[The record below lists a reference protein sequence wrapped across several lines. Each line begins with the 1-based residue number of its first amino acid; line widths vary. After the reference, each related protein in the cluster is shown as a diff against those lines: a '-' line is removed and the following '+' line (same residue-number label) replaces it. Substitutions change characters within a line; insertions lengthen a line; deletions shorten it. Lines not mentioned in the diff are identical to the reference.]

1 MDNTPIENLR
11 QKIKELSA
19 ELSHATLEKGLA
31 AEDNKDLRENSDY
44 DYWDQKE
51 SLLIIRIHRLMKEIN
66 DLYSASGVKTSNK
79 KPAAKKS
86 KKPAKKKGSEELPHR
101 WL

>member
-1 MDNTPIENLR
+1 MHETPIEKLR
-11 QKIKELSA
+11 TKIKELST
-19 ELSHATLEKGLA
+19 ELAHATLEKGLA

-51 SLLIIRIHRLMKEIN
+51 SLLIIRIHRLMNEIN
-66 DLYSASGVKTSNK
+66 DLYKPVQKPKKKLPSEAKTPK
-79 KPAAKKS
+79 KPAPK
-86 KKPAKKKGSEELPHR
+86 EELPHK